1 MSGIQLILLT
11 GIAFIGLY
19 FLLQLKKRSLDII
32 LLFLMVACAVVF
44 ILWPGVTNTIAK
56 WIGVGRGADLIF
68 YVSILIFWFISLKLY
83 ARIRKL
89 EQQFTKIVREDAL
102 KKAQDLQNRP

>member
-44 ILWPGVTNTIAK
+44 ILWPSVTNTIAK